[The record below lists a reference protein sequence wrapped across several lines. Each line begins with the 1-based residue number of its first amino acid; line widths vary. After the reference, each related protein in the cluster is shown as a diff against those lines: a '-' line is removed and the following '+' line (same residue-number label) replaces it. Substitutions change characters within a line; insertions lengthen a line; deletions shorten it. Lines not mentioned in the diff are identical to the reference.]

1 MPNFRHTCPFLSASY
16 PSLFLTNFSN
26 AIFIGESYAW
36 LSIERSTFEIF
47 QGANNN
53 AVRWLEKEKER
64 KKKKENEKKEERK
77 QKRERDNA
85 QGLVH
90 GKRFRIESFC
100 FASTLGEPSPRISR
114 PRTIIETATALSHSS
129 RDQGARQ
136 GYEVHA
142 VPSKRS
148 MNYLSGTNKMK
159 GEEGERTGQ

>member
-1 MPNFRHTCPFLSASY
+1 MPNFRHTCPFSSASY
-16 PSLFLTNFSN
+16 PSSFLTNFSN

-47 QGANNN
+47 QGANND
-53 AVRWLEKEKER
+53 ALRWLQKEKE
-64 KKKKENEKKEERK
+64 KKKENEKKEERK

-90 GKRFRIESFC
+90 GERFRIESFC
-100 FASTLGEPSPRISR
+100 FTSTLGEPSPRISR

-159 GEEGERTGQ
+159 GKEGERTGQ